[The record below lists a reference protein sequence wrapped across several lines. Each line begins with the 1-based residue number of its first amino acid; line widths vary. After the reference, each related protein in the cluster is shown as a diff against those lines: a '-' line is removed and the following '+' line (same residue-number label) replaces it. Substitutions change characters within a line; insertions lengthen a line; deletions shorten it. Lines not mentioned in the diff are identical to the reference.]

1 MNAPEKMNAPGSK
14 TFDRAAESLGNIVLL
29 EHVNLRQDDQRIAAL
44 FYAGGL
50 GLTRDPYLHVIDV
63 NMWFNCGR
71 QQFHMPTAKPQRL
84 RGVVGI
90 VLPDLDAL
98 LERLESVTAKLDGT
112 HFAFARR
119 DDHVEAVCPWGNR
132 FRIHAPQPRF
142 GRMRLGIPYV
152 ELNVPRGT
160 AAGIVR
166 FYAKIMLAPARV
178 ERSGEGEAAHVRVGP
193 MQEVVYREGDGPL
206 PDYDGHHIA
215 IYIADFAGPHAEL
228 ARRGLVFEE
237 SDQWQYRFK
246 DLVDPDSGAPLFTL
260 EHEVRS
266 LTHPLFARP
275 LVNRNPAQTQGAY
288 TPGQD
293 AFY

>member
-1 MNAPEKMNAPGSK
+1 MNAPLK
-14 TFDRAAESLGNIVLL
+14 TFDRLAEDVGNIVLL
-29 EHVNLRQDDQRIAAL
+29 EHVNLKQDDQRIAAL
-44 FYAGGL
+44 FYVGGL

-71 QQFHMPTAKPQRL
+71 QQFHMPTGKPQRL

-98 LERLESVTAKLDGT
+98 VARLESVKSKLAGT
-112 HFAFARR
+112 HFEFARR
-119 DDHVEAVCPWGNR
+119 GDHVEAVCPWGNR

-142 GRMRLGIPYV
+142 GRMKLGFPYV
-152 ELNVPRGT
+152 ELTVPKGT
-160 AAGIVR
+160 APGIVR
-166 FYAKIMLAPARV
+166 FYQSIMDAPARV
-178 ERSGEGEAAHVRVGP
+178 ERADGGEAAHARVGP
-193 MQEVVYREGDGPL
+193 YQELVYRETDGPL
-206 PDYDGHHIA
+206 PEYDGHHVA
-215 IYIADFAGPHAEL
+215 IYVANFAGPHAEL
-228 ARRGLVFEE
+228 SRRGLVFEE

-246 DLVDPDSGAPLFTL
+246 ELVDPDSGKALFTL

-275 LVNRNPAQTQGAY
+275 LVNRNPAQTQPAY
-288 TPGQD
+288 TAGQD

>member
-1 MNAPEKMNAPGSK
+1 MNAPEKMNAPDQQV
-14 TFDRAAESLGNIVLL
+14 FERAAESLGNIVLL

-44 FYAGGL
+44 FYVGGL

-84 RGVVGI
+84 RGAVGM
-90 VLPDLDAL
+90 VQPDLDAL
-98 LERLESVTAKLDGT
+98 LRRLETMKPKLEGT
-112 HFAFARR
+112 QFAFARR

-132 FRIHAPQPRF
+132 FRIHAPQARF
-142 GRMRLGIPYV
+142 GRMKLGIPYV

-166 FYAKIMLAPARV
+166 FYEKIMVAPARV
-178 ERSGEGEAAHVRVGP
+178 ERSGDGDAAHVRVGP
-193 MQEVVYREGDGPL
+193 MQELVYREGDGAL

-215 IYIADFAGPHAEL
+215 IYIADFGGTHAAL

-246 DLVDPDSGAPLFTL
+246 ELVDPDSGQPLFTL

-266 LTHPLFARP
+266 LTHPLYARP
-275 LVNRNPAQTQGAY
+275 LVNRNPAQTQPAY